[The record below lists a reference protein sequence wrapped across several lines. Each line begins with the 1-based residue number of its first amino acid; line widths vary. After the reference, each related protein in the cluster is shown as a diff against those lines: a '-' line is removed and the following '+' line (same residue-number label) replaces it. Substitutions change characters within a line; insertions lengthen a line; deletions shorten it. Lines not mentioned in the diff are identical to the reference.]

1 MEIVPFAWQTTM
13 YRLEQAGC
21 RPELRMREGKPFV
34 TDNGNYLLDCLL
46 GGIERPEELH
56 TELKGL
62 TGVVETGLFL
72 SMADRVIIGTD
83 TGVEVLDRT
92 GV

>member
-1 MEIVPFAWQTTM
+1 M
-13 YRLEQAGC
+13 YRLEQIGC
-21 RPELRMREGKPFV
+21 RPKLRMREGEPFA

-46 GGIERPEELH
+46 GSIERPEELH
-56 TELKGL
+56 TELKRI

-72 SMADRVIIGTD
+72 SMADKVIIGTD

-92 GV
+92 RV